1 MLKLFNPTDEKIES
15 RNGAKFWELL
25 RRHPKFKSDS
35 GALKTW
41 VEVVIEDVT
50 FQDDLNERVKA
61 VAEDRDF
68 EVLKVLRERVEV
80 EPGATAEN
88 AGDEEALN
96 FLDDPKTVFE
106 RLLEQHEGIQKKEA
120 EDLKAAFAVLFEKN
134 SQNEG
139 EPDTIDT

>member
-1 MLKLFNPTDEKIES
+1 MM
-15 RNGAKFWELL
+15 
-25 RRHPKFKSDS
+25 
-35 GALKTW
+35 
-41 VEVVIEDVT
+41 
-50 FQDDLNERVKA
+50 
-61 VAEDRDF
+61 AEDRGF
-68 EVLKVLRERVEV
+68 EVLKILRERVEA
-80 EPGATAEN
+80 EPGASAEN
-88 AGDEEALN
+88 ASDEEALN